1 MPFPGDRDYR
11 DEMFWLLIS
20 LGVVIL
26 ILLLVA
32 GYDVLQRKHAI
43 LHNFP
48 VIGHFRF
55 ILESIGPELRQYI
68 VTDNDEERP
77 FSRDQRR
84 WIYAS
89 SKKENNYFGFGTDND
104 LEKTPNYL
112 IIKQSNFP
120 VPEVTADSPDF
131 DPLFRIP
138 SAKVLGGH
146 RDRARKFRPPSIVN
160 VSGMSFG
167 SLGAA
172 AVEAINRGCEIA
184 GAMHN
189 TGEGGLSKHHLHGA
203 DLILQLGTA
212 YFAARDE
219 KGNFSLPKLVEV
231 VEKTPQIRAIEVKL
245 SQGGK
250 PGIGG
255 LLPGEKVTAEIAAAR
270 GIEEGKTCAS
280 PSGHVEF
287 HDADS
292 MLDFIEKIADA
303 TGLPVGIKSAVGQM
317 DFWEDLAKLCA
328 ETDRAPDYIAIDG
341 GEGGTGAG
349 PLAYT
354 DHVALP
360 FKMGFARIFSEF
372 AKRDMNEKIVF
383 IGSGKLGFPVDA
395 LFAFALGCD
404 MVAVGREAM
413 MSIGCIQAQ
422 RCHTG
427 FCPAGIATHNKWLM
441 EGLDPTLKSARL
453 ANYLVTLRHEVL
465 KLTHTCGVEHPS
477 LVSPDHFEILD
488 GQLGSSSIEKVFQLE
503 GLLPR
508 PSAEDRA
515 RVQEMLAS

>member
-1 MPFPGDRDYR
+1 MQW
-11 DEMFWLLIS
+11 FWIS
-20 LGVVIL
+20 LAVVLAI
-26 ILLLVA
+26 IVLVA
-32 GYDVLQRKHAI
+32 VYDVLQRKHAI

-48 VIGHFRF
+48 IVGHFRF
-55 ILESIGPELRQYI
+55 LLESIGPELRQYI

-77 FSRDQRR
+77 FSRDQRT

-104 LEKTPNYL
+104 LEQTPNYL
-112 IIKQSNFP
+112 IVKQSTFP
-120 VPEVTADSPDF
+120 VPAPLAGAPDF

-138 SAKVLGGH
+138 CAKVLGGH
-146 RDRARKFRPPSIVN
+146 RDRARKFRPASVVN

-172 AVEAINRGCEIA
+172 AVESLNRGCEIA
-184 GAMHN
+184 GVLHN

-219 KGNFSLPKLVEV
+219 KGKFSLPKLVET
-231 VEKTPQIRAIEVKL
+231 VENNPQIKAIEVKL

-255 LLPGEKVTAEIAAAR
+255 LLPGEKVTAEIAEAR
-270 GIEEGKTCAS
+270 GIEVGKTCAS
-280 PSGHVEF
+280 PSGHAEF
-287 HDADS
+287 QDADS
-292 MLDFIEKIADA
+292 MLDFIEKLAEA
-303 TGLPVGIKSAVGQM
+303 TGLPVGIKSAVGQLE
-317 DFWEDLAKLCA
+317 FWTELASLCA

-349 PLAYT
+349 PLAFT

-360 FKMGFARIFSEF
+360 FKIGFARVFAEF
-372 AKRDMNEKIVF
+372 AKHGMTDKIVF

-395 LFAFALGCD
+395 LFGYALGCD
-404 MVAVGREAM
+404 MIAVGREAM

-422 RCHTG
+422 KCHTG
-427 FCPAGIATHNKWLM
+427 ICPAGIATHNKWLM
-441 EGLDPTLKSARL
+441 AGLDPSLKSARL
-453 ANYLVTLRHEVL
+453 ANYLVTLRQEIL
-465 KLTHTCGVEHPS
+465 KLTHTCGVEHTS

-488 GQLGSSSIEKVFQLE
+488 GQLGASSIEKVFQLE

-508 PSAEDRA
+508 PSPEDHERVRA
-515 RVQEMLAS
+515 LLAG

>member
-1 MPFPGDRDYR
+1 MTW
-11 DEMFWLLIS
+11 FWILSTAGLAI
-20 LGVVIL
+20 LGF
-26 ILLLVA
+26 VA
-32 GYDVLQRKHAI
+32 TYDVLQKKHAI

-48 VIGHFRF
+48 IIGHFRF
-55 ILESIGPELRQYI
+55 LLESIGPELRQYI

-77 FSRDQRR
+77 FSRDQRT

-104 LEKTPNYL
+104 LEQTPNYL
-112 IIKQSNFP
+112 IVKQSTFP
-120 VPEVTADSPDF
+120 VPSPLPDSPDY

-138 SAKVLGGH
+138 CAKVLGEH
-146 RDRARKFRPPSIVN
+146 RDRAGKFRPASVVN

-172 AVEAINRGCEIA
+172 AIESINRGCAIA
-184 GAMHN
+184 GVWHN

-203 DLILQLGTA
+203 DLVLQIGTA

-219 KGNFSLPKLVEV
+219 KGNFSLPKLVET
-231 VEKTPQIRAIEVKL
+231 VERNPGIKAIEIKL

-255 LLPGEKVTAEIAAAR
+255 LLPGEKVTPEIAEAR
-270 GIEEGKTCAS
+270 GIEAWKTCAS
-280 PSGHVEF
+280 PSGHTEF

-292 MLDFIEKIADA
+292 MLDFIEKVAEA

-317 DFWEDLAKLCA
+317 PFWEDLAKLCA
-328 ETDRAPDYIAIDG
+328 ETERAPDYIAIDG

-349 PLAYT
+349 PLAFT

-360 FKMGFARIFSEF
+360 FKIGFARVFAEF
-372 AKRDMNEKIVF
+372 AKRGMNETIVF

-395 LFAFALGCD
+395 LFAYAMGCD
-404 MVAVGREAM
+404 MIAVGREAM

-427 FCPAGIATHNKWLM
+427 ICPAGIATHNKWLM
-441 EGLDPTLKSARL
+441 AGLDPSLKSARL
-453 ANYLVTLRHEVL
+453 ANYIVTLRQEII
-465 KLTHTCGVEHPS
+465 KLTHSCGVEHPA
-477 LVSPDHFEILD
+477 LLSPDHFEILD
-488 GQLGSSSIEKVFQLE
+488 GRLGAGSIEEVLRLD

-508 PSAEDRA
+508 PSAADHERI
-515 RVQEMLAS
+515 RELLAG